1 MKSFEE
7 YLNESKTTGKN
18 IQNYGK
24 SWTTEWTQQYFK
36 QMLGFFIN
44 GVEEGLKENEK
55 YYKATDIESQ
65 LKLVNDIK
73 ELLKQF

>member
-1 MKSFEE
+1 MKVRQLERIFI
-7 YLNESKTTGKN
+7 TGK
-18 IQNYGK
+18 
-24 SWTTEWTQQYFK
+24 SCTTEWVPKYFK

-55 YYKATDIESQ
+55 YYKDADILSQ

-73 ELLKQF
+73 ELLK